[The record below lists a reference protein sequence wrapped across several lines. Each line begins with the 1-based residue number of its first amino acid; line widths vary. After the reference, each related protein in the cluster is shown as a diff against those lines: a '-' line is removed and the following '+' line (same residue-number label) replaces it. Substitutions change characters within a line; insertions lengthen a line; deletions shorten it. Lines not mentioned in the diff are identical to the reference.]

1 VREFSWLSEAAALV
15 KVPLTPHRVPDLDVF
30 LAQNGALRRY
40 TVGANLAWVAWTG
53 TMDPL
58 ELYLQERQLSGLVVI
73 GPAGRSR
80 LGLRTGDSFTRRVKQ
95 ALDPSGRWLEA

>member
-1 VREFSWLSEAAALV
+1 
-15 KVPLTPHRVPDLDVF
+15 
-30 LAQNGALRRY
+30 
-40 TVGANLAWVAWTG
+40 
-53 TMDPL
+53 MDPL